1 MVDRQ
6 NRPGARIGSVGVSS
20 YEDANVE
27 RKERLRR
34 LVLETI
40 DISKDPYFMRNHIG
54 TYECRLCLTLHSNEG
69 SYMAHTQGKK
79 HQTNLARR
87 AAREARDTAIQPVT
101 KTTAPKLRTIK
112 IGKPIY
118 RFKKQVTEEGQKQIM
133 FEIEYPQ
140 IDPSIQ
146 PQHRFM
152 SAYEQKVEVPDK
164 NFRFLLFAA
173 EPYVTIAFKVPSLEL
188 DQGEG
193 KFIENWDPERK
204 LFVMLLTFKD

>member
-34 LVLETI
+34 IVMDTI

-69 SYMAHTQGKK
+69 SYLAHTQGKK

-87 AAREARDTAIQPVT
+87 AAR
-101 KTTAPKLRTIK
+101 
-112 IGKPIY
+112 
-118 RFKKQVTEEGQKQIM
+118 
-133 FEIEYPQ
+133 
-140 IDPSIQ
+140 
-146 PQHRFM
+146 
-152 SAYEQKVEVPDK
+152 
-164 NFRFLLFAA
+164 
-173 EPYVTIAFKVPSLEL
+173 
-188 DQGEG
+188 
-193 KFIENWDPERK
+193 
-204 LFVMLLTFKD
+204 